1 MCIINDNVAEEL
13 KLVGTSTL
21 QVQDWGPGP
30 TTGPADTLSD
40 IWNDINEI
48 EAEQYPSEL
57 LVNPNVKEQCTVET
71 QNSQDVLKLTQRPM
85 KLIPVLEDQH
95 WVEKTTVGSK
105 FNFWYFFTHK

>member
-57 LVNPNVKEQCTVET
+57 DFLNAGRHHVVHTAHPEVPDDQEG
-71 QNSQDVLKLTQRPM
+71 RGAGG
-85 KLIPVLEDQH
+85 EDLA
-95 WVEKTTVGSK
+95 
-105 FNFWYFFTHK
+105 